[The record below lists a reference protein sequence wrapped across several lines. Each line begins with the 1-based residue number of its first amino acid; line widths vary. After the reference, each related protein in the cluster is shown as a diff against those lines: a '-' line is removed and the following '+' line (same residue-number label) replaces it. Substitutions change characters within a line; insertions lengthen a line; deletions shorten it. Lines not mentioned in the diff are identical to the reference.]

1 MSCCSKLNSNNKI
14 NRTQQSKSYS
24 DLVTINAQ
32 TTEKKCKRNSVF
44 FVLCSHENS
53 TKFRHEIS
61 SKRWRIFV
69 ESNEISLSSW
79 RNFAS
84 TEAKFRF
91 LKIRTRETS
100 PGRKFALAKF
110 PQSEI
115 SLAMETGRNDWIVV
129 FAVHVHVIA

>member
-1 MSCCSKLNSNNKI
+1 M
-14 NRTQQSKSYS
+14 
-24 DLVTINAQ
+24 
-32 TTEKKCKRNSVF
+32 F
-44 FVLCSHENS
+44 FVLCSQENS
-53 TKFRHEIS
+53 TKFRLEIS
-61 SKRWRIFV
+61 SKRWRIIV

-91 LKIRTRETS
+91 LKFRHSENSHSRNFARAKIR
-100 PGRKFALAKF
+100 L
-110 PQSEI
+110 SEI

>member
-14 NRTQQSKSYS
+14 NRTQHSKSYS

-32 TTEKKCKRNSVF
+32 TTEKKCKRNLVF
-44 FVLCSHENS
+44 FVLCS
-53 TKFRHEIS
+53 HEIS